1 MKMRYL
7 YTALLL
13 ALSWF
18 AAKAQMW
25 NGTDTLYGNE
35 WIRYDRPYFKIAT
48 AEDGVLRIPYE
59 TLTAQGIPADATFRL
74 YALGR
79 EVPLYLSNPSGTLAA
94 GDYLEFFSKKNRA
107 ELDRHLYKNPDTE
120 LFNPEFSLI
129 TDTAFYFLTWDI
141 AAAQPPLRYQ
151 NTPNDLNNLPAKEAW
166 FWYEEKLVSAAGSR
180 KQTFSDGLAE
190 SAFLA
195 GEGYGSAFANV
206 HTLSIQPKFADL
218 GAGVDARF
226 DLRLFG
232 NNTAHDIKVTI
243 NGVELF
249 SNAFNG
255 YRLIAPVIAKP
266 AANLAATEQI
276 VITGAAST
284 SDQYAY
290 SVVSLRYPRA
300 FNFDNKTA
308 FVFEMQG
315 NGAEQYLEIEN
326 FNAGTADPVLY
337 DVSNRLRLTGT
348 AEGGKFKFKL
358 PAASGARSMVLI
370 NAVSGYRTLTTLRPV
385 TFTNYSAADAQF
397 IIVSNARL
405 FNDGQ
410 GNNPVAEY
418 AEYRSTQEG
427 GGYRTVVADIAQ
439 LYDQFAYGVQRHPL
453 SIRNF
458 AHFAKKQWSDPR
470 YVFLIG
476 KAREYTALRSAGVL
490 TSAGNSSFLVPTFG
504 RPGAD
509 NLMLASV
516 SSMVPVIPVGRIPV
530 ETAAEVRLYLNKVR
544 AHEAPLSQT
553 PAEDRLWRKQVIHLG
568 GGATVAEQTDIR
580 NKLNNME
587 SVLENNDYGASVFSF
602 YKTSPDPIQYSQ
614 SEAIS
619 NRINSGASIVT
630 FFGHSSTGSFDF
642 SIDNPANYRNQNR
655 YPLIISLG
663 CLSGAI
669 HLSGKSVGE
678 TFVFQEDKGA
688 LAFIASVGLGA
699 VSSLHALT
707 RQFYTEIGN
716 EAYGKGIGD
725 AIQRSLR
732 VFDNTGGIFTR
743 ALLQQYTLNGD
754 PALVL
759 SPSPKPDFFVNSNS
773 PKFDPEVIN
782 AQMDSFDFRFNLLN
796 AGRASADSLHVLLR
810 RTLPGNIEFDV
821 AKIKVPA
828 PKYES
833 SVVYRMPV
841 LGKIAIGENRFRV
854 TVDPDNAIEETP
866 LPEAE
871 QNNELLSTAGEPGIA
886 KYIFDNGVSIAWP
899 PNFAIAGQAPVQLTA
914 STADIFAS
922 ERNYL
927 MEIDTTELF
936 NSPQLRRTTLRQK
949 GGLLPWTPD
958 VNWQD
963 STVYYWRVSPDTSSV
978 SGYIWSNASFIY
990 LNGSPN
996 GWNQS
1001 HYFQFKQNLFTDM
1014 EISDTT
1020 RQFKFLDDLKTILV
1034 LNGVY
1039 PGIWPD
1045 MVVNNTSSFYLPYD
1059 PPYVVGGLYISVFDS
1074 ITGAPWL
1081 NNPHGYYGSQLGSNW
1096 AYDWAV
1102 FPFSTQSPGLREH
1115 AIKFLRDTVPSGNY
1129 VLIFTIQNGNTHYQ
1143 PAQWAADSVAYGN
1156 NLFQLMEQQGATLIR
1171 STASPEVGPR
1181 PYAFFYKKDD
1191 PDYPIFEDLVPN
1203 GDTIRQV
1210 FGIEGIWD
1218 SGKVRSRL
1226 AGPAQQWNQLHWAV
1240 EITNPEDQ
1248 YSLDLYG
1255 IRGDSTQQ
1263 LLAAGLTVRDTSLG
1277 WVNAAEYPYLRLELN
1292 AADTLLRSAPQLL
1305 RWRTLYEG
1313 LPEAALD
1320 PTTHFR
1326 FQRDTVQQGEPI
1338 LLQIAAR
1345 NLSAYDMDSLL
1356 VRYVLT
1362 DDANNLLSR
1371 SLRVRPLPGK
1381 DTLVISLNMDS
1392 RNLRGRQK
1400 LSIEIN
1406 PNNDQPELSHH
1417 NNIGFYEF
1425 FVERDKRNPLVEVTF
1440 DGTPIMD
1447 GDLVSAKP
1455 FIAISLRDENPFLAL
1470 ADTSVLK
1477 LLLRYPDATD
1487 VTEIP
1492 FSDPRV
1498 RFIPADASDL
1508 TRQNRAS
1515 VEFTPHFLQ
1524 SGTYELTVQGRD
1536 VTGNASGNLDYR
1548 VSFEV
1553 ETVAKISNVFNYP
1566 NPFSTS
1572 TQFVYTLT
1580 GEEPP
1585 AQLTIRIMMV
1595 SGRVVREISQAELG
1609 PLKIGTH
1616 RTDFVWDGT
1625 DAYGDRLANGVYL
1638 YQVFAKDAQGKDY
1651 EKYENGTDG
1660 YFKKGIG
1667 KLVILR

>member
-7 YTALLL
+7 YAALLL
-13 ALSWF
+13 ALSCF

-35 WIRYDRPYFKIAT
+35 WIRYDRPYFKIAA

-59 TLTAQGIPADATFRL
+59 TLAAQGIPADANFRL
-74 YALGR
+74 FAMGR

-94 GDYLEFFSKKNRA
+94 GDYVEFFGKKNRA

-120 LFNPEFSLI
+120 LFNPEYSLI

-141 AAAQPPLRYQ
+141 AAPQPPLRYQ
-151 NTPNDLNNLPAKEAW
+151 TTPNDLSNLPAKEAW
-166 FWYEEKLVSAAGSR
+166 FWHEEKLVSAAGHR
-180 KQTFSDGLAE
+180 KQKFSDGLSE

-195 GEGYGSAFANV
+195 GEGYGSAVANM
-206 HTLSIQPKFADL
+206 HTLSIQPKFNDPN
-218 GAGVDARF
+218 AGVDARF
-226 DLRLFG
+226 DFRLFA
-232 NNTAHDIKVTI
+232 NNSAHNLKITLNDAEVFTNASNGFRVITPVVT
-243 NGVELF
+243 
-249 SNAFNG
+249 
-255 YRLIAPVIAKP
+255 KP
-266 AANLAATEQI
+266 AANLSATEQI
-276 VITGAAST
+276 VITGTAAA

-290 SVVSLRYPRA
+290 SVVSLRYPRV

-308 FVFEMQG
+308 FVFEIQG

-326 FNAGTADPVLY
+326 FNAGTAAPILY
-337 DVSNRLRLTGT
+337 DVSNRLRLVGN
-348 AEGGKFKFKL
+348 AENGIIKFKL
-358 PAASGARSMVLI
+358 PAASGARSLVLI
-370 NAVSGYRTLTTLRPV
+370 NAVSGYRTVTTLRPV
-385 TFTNYSAADAQF
+385 TFTDYSAADAQF
-397 IIVSNARL
+397 IIISNARL

-410 GNNPVAEY
+410 GGNPVAEY
-418 AEYRSTQEG
+418 ADYRNSLDG
-427 GGYRTVVADIAQ
+427 GGYRTMVAEIAQ

-458 AHFAKKQWSDPR
+458 AHFAKKAWSDPR

-476 KAREYTALRSAGVL
+476 KGREYTALRSASGLAAV
-490 TSAGNSSFLVPTFG
+490 GNSTFLVPTFG
-504 RPGAD
+504 APGSD
-509 NLMLASV
+509 HLLVASNFSV
-516 SSMVPVIPVGRIPV
+516 VPVIPVGRLPV

-544 AHEAPLSQT
+544 GHEAPLGQT
-553 PAEDRLWRKQVIHLG
+553 PAEERLWRKQVIHLG
-568 GGATVAEQTDIR
+568 GGGSVAEQNDIR
-580 NKLNNME
+580 NKLSNME
-587 SVLENNDYGASVFSF
+587 SVLENGDYGASVFSF

-619 NRINSGASIVT
+619 DRINSGASIVT
-630 FFGHSSTGSFDF
+630 FFGHSGTNTFDF

-655 YPLIISLG
+655 YPLMISLG
-663 CLSGAI
+663 CYSGAI
-669 HLSGKSVGE
+669 HLPGKSVGE

-699 VSSLHALT
+699 VSSLHVVT
-707 RQFYTEIGN
+707 RQLYTEFG
-716 EAYGKGIGD
+716 EGAYGKGIGD
-725 AIQRSLR
+725 AIQRTLQ

-743 ALLQQYTLNGD
+743 SLVQQYTLNGD

-759 SPSPKPDFFVNSNS
+759 SPSAKPDFFVNSSS
-773 PKFDPEVIN
+773 PKFEPEVIN
-782 AQMDSFDFRFNLLN
+782 AQMDSFNFHFNLLN
-796 AGRASADSLHVLLR
+796 AGRASVDSVQVLLR

-841 LGKIAIGENRFRV
+841 LGKIAVGENRFHV

-871 QNNELLSTAGEPGIA
+871 QNNELLSTSGEAGIIQ
-886 KYIFDNGVSIAWP
+886 YIFDNGVSISWP
-899 PNFAIAGQAPVQLTA
+899 PNYAIIGQTPIKLTA

-927 MEIDTTELF
+927 MEIDTTEYF
-936 NSPQLRRTTLRQK
+936 NSPQVRRTTIRQK
-949 GGLLPWTPD
+949 GGLVQWSPD

-963 STVYYWRVSPDTSSV
+963 STVYYWRVSPDTIGQFGYLW
-978 SGYIWSNASFIY
+978 SGASFIY

-1001 HYFQFKQNLFTDM
+1001 HYFQFRQNFFTDM

-1020 RQFKFLDDLKTILV
+1020 RQFKFLDDVKNIDV
-1034 LNGVY
+1034 VNGVF
-1039 PGIWPD
+1039 PGITPLIAI
-1045 MVVNNTSSFYLPYD
+1045 NNTPYTYLNFD
-1059 PPYVVGGLYISVFDS
+1059 NNYVRGGLNISVFDPVTIRAWVNEKPGS
-1074 ITGAPWL
+1074 
-1081 NNPHGYYGSQLGSNW
+1081 YGSQMETGW
-1096 AYDWAV
+1096 ASGWWAA
-1102 FPFSTQSPGLREH
+1102 FPFSTQTQSRRE
-1115 AIKFLRDTVPSGNY
+1115 AVIKFLRDTVPSGHY
-1129 VLIFTIQNGNTHYQ
+1129 VVIYSIQNGSNHYE
-1143 PAQWAADSVAYGN
+1143 PAQWAADSLVFGN
-1156 NLFQLMEQQGATLIR
+1156 NIFQLLEQQGATLIR
-1171 STASPEVGPR
+1171 QTATTGAQ
-1181 PYAFFYKKDD
+1181 PYLFLYKKDD
-1191 PDYPIFEDLVPN
+1191 PTFPVFEKTVPN
-1203 GDTIRQV
+1203 GEFIFETFQL
-1210 FGIEGIWD
+1210 EGLWD
-1218 SGKVRSRL
+1218 KGAVRSKL
-1226 AGPAQQWNQLHWAV
+1226 AGPAQQWNSLHWKAV
-1240 EITNPEDQ
+1240 EENIEDRH
-1248 YSLDLYG
+1248 SLDVYG
-1255 IRGDSTQQ
+1255 IRADSSQ
-1263 LLAAGLTVRDTSLG
+1263 LLLLTDLAVQDTSIA
-1277 WVNAAEYPYLRLELN
+1277 WINAAEFPYLRLQFN
-1292 AADTLLRSAPQLL
+1292 AADTFLRTAPQLSY
-1305 RWRTLYEG
+1305 WRVLYEG

-1320 PTTHFR
+1320 PTTYFR
-1326 FQRDTVQQGEPI
+1326 FQRDTVQQGEPV

-1345 NLSAYDMDSLL
+1345 NLSDYNMDSLL

-1371 SLRVRPLPGK
+1371 SLRVSPLPGK
-1381 DTLVISLNMDS
+1381 DTLVISLNMDT

-1400 LSIEIN
+1400 LRLEIN

-1440 DGTPIMD
+1440 DGAPIMD

-1487 VTEIP
+1487 VMEIP

-1536 VTGNASGNLDYR
+1536 VSGNASGNLDYR

-1553 ETVAKISNVFNYP
+1553 ETAAKISNVFNYP

-1585 AQLTIRIMMV
+1585 AQFTIRIMTV

-1609 PLKIGTH
+1609 PMKIGTH

-1625 DAYGDRLANGVYL
+1625 DTYGDRLANGVYL

-1651 EKYENGTDG
+1651 EKYDNGTDG

>member
-35 WIRYDRPYFKIAT
+35 WIRYDRPYFKIAA
-48 AEDGVLRIPYE
+48 AEDGLLRIPYE
-59 TLTAQGIPADATFRL
+59 TLTTQGIPADATFRL

-94 GDYLEFFSKKNRA
+94 GDYLEFFGKKNRA

-141 AAAQPPLRYQ
+141 AAPQTPLRYQ
-151 NTPNDLNNLPAKEAW
+151 NAPNDLNNLPVKEAW
-166 FWYEEKLVSAAGSR
+166 FWHEEKLVGAAALQ
-180 KQTFSDGLAE
+180 KQTFSQGLAE

-195 GEGYGSAFANV
+195 GEGFGSASANT
-206 HTLSIQPKFADL
+206 HTVSIQPKYFVPN
-218 GAGVDARF
+218 AGVDARY
-226 DLRLFG
+226 DLRLFAG
-232 NNTAHDIKVTI
+232 NNTHNLKITI
-243 NGVELF
+243 NGTEVYT
-249 SNAFNG
+249 NAFNG
-255 YRLIAPVIAKP
+255 FRLVAPVIAKP

-276 VITGAAST
+276 VINGAAST
-284 SDQYAY
+284 DDRYSY

-308 FVFEMQG
+308 FVFEIQG

-326 FNAGTADPVLY
+326 FNAGTSDPVLY
-337 DVSNRLRLTGT
+337 DMSNRLRLVGN
-348 AEGGKFKFKL
+348 AENGIMKFKL
-358 PAASGARSMVLI
+358 PAASGTRNLVLI
-370 NAVSGYRTLTTLRPV
+370 NAVSGYRTITTLRPV

-397 IIVSNARL
+397 IIISNARL

-410 GNNPVAEY
+410 GGDLVAEY
-418 AEYRSTQEG
+418 AEYRSSSVG
-427 GGYRTVVADIAQ
+427 GDYRTVVADIAQ
-439 LYDQFAYGVQRHPL
+439 LYDQFAYGVPRHPL

-458 AHFAKKQWSDPR
+458 VHFAKKTWSDPR
-470 YVFLIG
+470 YVLLIG
-476 KAREYTALRSAGVL
+476 KGREYAAVRSAGAL
-490 TSAGNSSFLVPTFG
+490 ASAGNSSFLIPTFG
-504 RPGAD
+504 VPGSD
-509 NLMLASV
+509 NLLVASNY
-516 SSMVPVIPVGRIPV
+516 SMVPALPVGRIPV
-530 ETAAEVRLYLNKVR
+530 ETPAEIRLYLDKVR
-544 AHEAPLSQT
+544 AHEAPLGQT

-568 GGATVAEQTDIR
+568 GGGSVAEQTDIR
-580 NKLNNME
+580 NKLNNLKTA
-587 SVLENNDYGASVFSF
+587 LENSDYGASVSSF
-602 YKTSPDPIQYSQ
+602 FKTSPDPIQYSQ

-619 NRINSGASIVT
+619 NRINAGASIVT
-630 FFGHSSTGSFDF
+630 FFGHSSSGGFDF
-642 SIDNPANYRNQNR
+642 SIDNPAVYQNQNR

-669 HLSGKSVGE
+669 HLPGKSVGE
-678 TFVFQEDKGA
+678 SFIFQENKGA

-699 VSSLHALT
+699 VSSLYAVT
-707 RQFYTEIGN
+707 NQFYAEIGH
-716 EAYGKGIGD
+716 ETYGKGIGD
-725 AIQRSLR
+725 ALQRTLQS
-732 VFDNTGGIFTR
+732 FDNTGGIFTR
-743 ALLQQYTLNGD
+743 ALVQQYTLNGD

-759 SPSPKPDFFVNSNS
+759 SPSEKPDFFVNSDS
-773 PKFDPEVIN
+773 PKFEPEAIN
-782 AQMDSFDFRFNLLN
+782 AQMDSFDFHFNLLN
-796 AGRASADSLHVLLR
+796 AGRASVDSVQVLLR

-828 PKYES
+828 PKYEN
-833 SVVYRMPV
+833 SVVLRMPV
-841 LGKIAIGENRFRV
+841 LGKLAIGENRFRI
-854 TVDPDNAIEETP
+854 TVDPDNAIAETP
-866 LPEAE
+866 APEAE
-871 QNNELLSTAGEPGIA
+871 QNNELRNNFGETGIA

-899 PNFAIAGQAPVQLTA
+899 PDFAIVGQTPVQLYA
-914 STADIFAS
+914 STADVFAS

-927 MEIDTTELF
+927 MEIDTTEFF
-936 NSPQLRRTTLRQK
+936 NSPQVRRTTIRQK
-949 GGLLPWTPD
+949 GGLLQWTPG

-963 STVYYWRVSPDTSSV
+963 STVYYWRVSPDTSGV
-978 SGYIWSNASFIY
+978 PGYIWSTASFIY
-990 LNGSPN
+990 LNGSPE

-1001 HYFQFKQNLFTDM
+1001 HFFQFNDNAFENM
-1014 EISDTT
+1014 ELPETT
-1020 RQFKFLDDLKTILV
+1020 RAFKFLDDVKTIRV
-1034 LNGVY
+1034 INGVY
-1039 PGIWPD
+1039 PGVWPTINI
-1045 MVVNNTSSFYLPYD
+1045 NNDPYIYLPWDNYIS
-1059 PPYVVGGLYISVFDS
+1059 GGLS
-1074 ITGAPWL
+1074 ITVLDSLSADHWR
-1081 NNPHGYYGSQLGSNW
+1081 NNPPGEYGSSISPWANNW
-1096 AYDWAV
+1096 ASY
-1102 FPFSTQSPGLREH
+1102 PFSTRTQAGRELVLN
-1115 AIKFLRDTVPSGNY
+1115 FLNNVVPSGNY
-1129 VLIFTIQNGNTHYQ
+1129 VLIYSIQNGANSSYK
-1143 PAQWAADSVAYGN
+1143 PEDWAADSLTLGT
-1156 NLFQLMEQQGATLIR
+1156 NLFQLLEQQGATQIR
-1171 STASPEVGPR
+1171 TTATPGVGAR
-1181 PYAFFYKKDD
+1181 PYVFFYKKDD
-1191 PDYPIFEDLVPN
+1191 PDFAPFEKMVSN
-1203 GDTIRQV
+1203 GETIEEV
-1210 FGIEGIWD
+1210 LPIEGIWNN
-1218 SGKVRSRL
+1218 GGVRSRQI
-1226 AGPAQQWNQLHWAV
+1226 GPARQWNDLHWALDKV
-1240 EITNPEDQ
+1240 EPEDE
-1248 YSLDLYG
+1248 YSLGLYG
-1255 IRGDSTQQ
+1255 IRTDTTQQ
-1263 LLAAGLTVRDTSLG
+1263 LLAEGLRVRDTSLA
-1277 WVNAAEYPYLRLELN
+1277 WINAAEYPYLRLEFK
-1292 AADTLLRSAPQLL
+1292 AADTLSRSSPQLL
-1305 RWRTLYEG
+1305 RWRTTYEG

-1320 PTTHFR
+1320 PTAYFR

-1338 LLQIAAR
+1338 TLQIAAR
-1345 NLSAYDMDSLL
+1345 NLSDYNMDSLL

-1371 SLRVRPLPGK
+1371 SIRVRPLPGK
-1381 DTLVISLNMDS
+1381 DTLVISLHIDS

-1406 PNNDQPELSHH
+1406 PDNDQPELSHH

-1515 VEFTPHFLQ
+1515 VEFMPHFLQ

-1536 VTGNASGNLDYR
+1536 ATGNASGNLDYR
-1548 VSFEV
+1548 VAFEV
-1553 ETVAKISNVFNYP
+1553 ETAAKISNVFNYP

-1585 AQLTIRIMMV
+1585 AQFSIRIMTV
-1595 SGRVVREISQAELG
+1595 SGRVVREISQTELG
-1609 PLKIGTH
+1609 SMKIGTH

-1625 DAYGDRLANGVYL
+1625 DAFGDRLANGVYL
-1638 YQVFAKDAQGKDY
+1638 YQVFARDAQGKDY
-1651 EKYENGTDG
+1651 EKYDNGTDG
-1660 YFKKGIG
+1660 YFRNGVG

>member
-1 MKMRYL
+1 M
-7 YTALLL
+7 
-13 ALSWF
+13 
-18 AAKAQMW
+18 
-25 NGTDTLYGNE
+25 
-35 WIRYDRPYFKIAT
+35 
-48 AEDGVLRIPYE
+48 
-59 TLTAQGIPADATFRL
+59 
-74 YALGR
+74 
-79 EVPLYLSNPSGTLAA
+79 
-94 GDYLEFFSKKNRA
+94 
-107 ELDRHLYKNPDTE
+107 
-120 LFNPEFSLI
+120 FNSEYSLI

-141 AAAQPPLRYQ
+141 AAPQPPLRYQ
-151 NTPNDLNNLPAKEAW
+151 NTSNDLSNLPAKEAW
-166 FWYEEKLVSAAGSR
+166 FWHEEKLVSAAGSR
-180 KQTFSDGLAE
+180 KQTFSQGLAE

-195 GEGYGSAFANV
+195 GEGYGSAFANT
-206 HTLSIQPKFADL
+206 HTLSIQPKFNDP

-226 DLRLFG
+226 DLRLFSS
-232 NNTAHDIKVTI
+232 NSAHDVKITI
-243 NGVELF
+243 NGAEVF
-249 SNAFNG
+249 TNAFSG
-255 YRLIAPVIAKP
+255 YRLITPVVTKP
-266 AANLAATEQI
+266 AASLSATEQI
-276 VITGAAST
+276 VITGTAAT

-290 SVVSLRYPRA
+290 SVASLRYPRV

-308 FVFEMQG
+308 FVFEIQG

-326 FNAGTADPVLY
+326 FNAGTATPVLY
-337 DVSNRLRLTGT
+337 DVSNRLRLVGNV
-348 AEGGKFKFKL
+348 ENGLVKFKL
-358 PAASGARSMVLI
+358 PAASGARSLVLI
-370 NAVSGYRTLTTLRPV
+370 NAASGYRTVTTLRPV
-385 TFTNYSAADAQF
+385 TFTDYSASDAQF
-397 IIVSNARL
+397 IIISNARL

-410 GNNPVAEY
+410 GSDPVAEY
-418 AEYRSTQEG
+418 AEYRNSLDG

-458 AHFAKKQWSDPR
+458 AHFAKKAWSDPR

-476 KAREYTALRSAGVL
+476 KGREYTALRSASGL
-490 TSAGNSSFLVPTFG
+490 NHLQNSSFLVPTFG
-504 RPGAD
+504 APGSD
-509 NLMLASV
+509 HLLVASNFSV
-516 SSMVPVIPVGRIPV
+516 VPVIPVGRIPV
-530 ETAAEVRLYLNKVR
+530 ETAAEVRVYLNKVR
-544 AHEAPLSQT
+544 SHEAPLGQT
-553 PAEDRLWRKQVIHLG
+553 PAEERLWRKQVIHLG
-568 GGATVAEQTDIR
+568 GGGSVAEQNDIR
-580 NKLNNME
+580 NKLSNME
-587 SVLENNDYGASVFSF
+587 SVLENSDYGASVFSF

-619 NRINSGASIVT
+619 DRINSGASIVT
-630 FFGHSSTGSFDF
+630 FFGHSSSGGFDF

-669 HLSGKSVGE
+669 HLPGKSVGE

-707 RQFYTEIGN
+707 RQLYTEIGN
-716 EAYGKGIGD
+716 EAYGKGIGN

-743 ALLQQYTLNGD
+743 ALVQQYTLNGD

-759 SPSPKPDFFVNSNS
+759 SPFAKPDFLVNSSS
-773 PKFDPEVIN
+773 PKFEPEVIN
-782 AQMDSFDFRFNLLN
+782 AQMDSFNFHFNLLN
-796 AGRASADSLHVLLR
+796 AGRASVDSVQVLLR

-841 LGKIAIGENRFRV
+841 LGKTAIGENRFRI
-854 TVDPDNAIEETP
+854 TVDPDNTIEETP
-866 LPEAE
+866 LPVAE
-871 QNNELLSTAGEPGIA
+871 QNNELLSTSGEAGITQ
-886 KYIFDNGVSIAWP
+886 YIFDNGVSIAWP
-899 PNFAIAGQAPVQLTA
+899 PNFSIVGQTPIKLTA

-927 MEIDTTELF
+927 MEIDTTEYF
-936 NSPQLRRTTLRQK
+936 NSPQVRRTTIRQK
-949 GGLLPWTPD
+949 GGLVQWSPD

-963 STVYYWRVSPDTSSV
+963 STVYYWRVSPDTIGQFGYLW
-978 SGYIWSNASFIY
+978 SGASFIY

-1001 HYFQFKQNLFTDM
+1001 HYFQFRDDAFENM
-1014 EISDTT
+1014 ELPEAT
-1020 RQFKFLDDLKTILV
+1020 RKFKFLDDVKTIQV
-1034 LNGVY
+1034 VNGVY
-1039 PGIWPD
+1039 PGIHPAINI
-1045 MVVNNTSSFYLPYD
+1045 NNDPYIYLPWD
-1059 PPYVVGGLYISVFDS
+1059 DYVRGGLS
-1074 ITGAPWL
+1074 ITVLDSLSADPWRHDYDTATMRGDYGSHLSPWSNNWAAYPFPTQTQASRELVLNFL
-1081 NNPHGYYGSQLGSNW
+1081 NN
-1096 AYDWAV
+1096 V
-1102 FPFSTQSPGLREH
+1102 
-1115 AIKFLRDTVPSGNY
+1115 VPSGNY
-1129 VLIFTIQNGNTHYQ
+1129 VLIYSIQNGNNHYK
-1143 PAQWAADSVAYGN
+1143 PEDWAADSLTLGT
-1156 NLFQLMEQQGATLIR
+1156 NLFQVLEQQGATQIR
-1171 STASPEVGPR
+1171 TTASPGVGAR
-1181 PYAFFYKKDD
+1181 PYVFFFKKDD
-1191 PDYPIFEDLVPN
+1191 PSFTPFEKMVPN
-1203 GDTIRQV
+1203 GETIEEI
-1210 FGIEGIWD
+1210 FSIEGLWS
-1218 SGKVRSRL
+1218 SGSVRSVQ
-1226 AGPAQQWNQLHWAV
+1226 AGPARQWNSLHWALAEV
-1240 EITNPEDQ
+1240 EPEDE

-1263 LLAAGLTVRDTSLG
+1263 LLAEGLTVRDTSLD
-1277 WVNAAEYPYLRLELN
+1277 WVNAAEFPYLRLEFN
-1292 AADTLLRSAPQLL
+1292 AADTLSRSSPQLL

-1320 PTTHFR
+1320 PTTYFR
-1326 FQRDTVQQGEPI
+1326 FQRDTVQQGEPV

-1345 NLSAYDMDSLL
+1345 NLSDYNMDSLL

-1362 DDANNLLSR
+1362 DDANNLLAR

-1381 DTLVISLNMDS
+1381 DTLVISLNMDT

-1400 LSIEIN
+1400 LRIEIN

-1440 DGTPIMD
+1440 DGMPIMD

-1487 VTEIP
+1487 VMEIP

-1498 RFIPADASDL
+1498 RFIPADVSDL

-1536 VTGNASGNLDYR
+1536 VSGNASGNLDYR

-1553 ETVAKISNVFNYP
+1553 ETAAKISNVFNYP

-1585 AQLTIRIMMV
+1585 AQLTIRIMTV

-1609 PLKIGTH
+1609 PMRIGTH

-1625 DAYGDRLANGVYL
+1625 DTYGDRLANGVYL

-1651 EKYENGTDG
+1651 EKYDNGTDG

>member
-13 ALSWF
+13 ATSCF

-35 WIRYDRPYFKIAT
+35 WIRYDRPYFKIAA

-59 TLTAQGIPADATFRL
+59 TLAAQGIPADATFRL
-74 YALGR
+74 YAMGR
-79 EVPLYLSNPSGTLAA
+79 EVPLYLSNPSGPLAA
-94 GDYLEFFSKKNRA
+94 GDYVEFFGKKNRA

-141 AAAQPPLRYQ
+141 AAPQTPLRYQ

-166 FWYEEKLVSAAGSR
+166 FWYEEKLVNAAGLR
-180 KQTFSDGLAE
+180 KQDFNDVQE

-195 GEGYGSAFANV
+195 GEGYGSAFANM
-206 HTLSIQPKFADL
+206 HTLSVQPKFNDPN
-218 GAGVDARF
+218 AGVDARF
-226 DLRLFG
+226 DLRLFA
-232 NNTAHDIKVTI
+232 NNSAHNLKITV
-243 NGVELF
+243 NGAEVF
-249 SNAFNG
+249 TNAFNG
-255 YRLIAPVIAKP
+255 FRVSTPVFTKP
-266 AANLAATEQI
+266 AVNLSATEQI
-276 VITGAAST
+276 VITGTAAA

-290 SVVSLRYPRA
+290 SVVSLRYPRV

-308 FVFEMQG
+308 FVFEIQG

-326 FNAGTADPVLY
+326 FNFGTTDPVLY
-337 DVSNRLRLTGT
+337 DVSNRLRLVGN
-348 AEGGKFKFKL
+348 AENGILKFKL
-358 PAASGARSMVLI
+358 PAASGPRSLVLI
-370 NAVSGYRTLTTLRPV
+370 NAASGFRTITTLRPV
-385 TFTNYSAADAQF
+385 TFTDYSAADAQF

-405 FNDGQ
+405 FSDGQ
-410 GNNPVAEY
+410 GGDPVAEY
-418 AEYRSTQEG
+418 AEYRSSQDG
-427 GGYRTVVADIAQ
+427 GGYRTVVAEVAQ

-458 AHFAKKQWSDPR
+458 VHFAKKRWSDPR

-476 KAREYTALRSAGVL
+476 KSRQYNELRTASGLAHPN
-490 TSAGNSSFLVPTFG
+490 NSSFLVPTFG
-504 RPGAD
+504 LPGSD
-509 NLMLASV
+509 HLLVASNFSV
-516 SSMVPVIPVGRIPV
+516 VPVIPVGRIPV
-530 ETAAEVRLYLNKVR
+530 ETAAEVRLYLNKMR
-544 AHEAPLSQT
+544 AHEAPLGQT

-568 GGATVAEQTDIR
+568 GGGSVTEQNDIR
-580 NKLNNME
+580 NKLLNLE
-587 SVLENNDYGASVFSF
+587 SVLENSDYGASVVSF

-614 SEAIS
+614 SELIS
-619 NRINSGASIVT
+619 DRINAGASIVT
-630 FFGHSSTGSFDF
+630 FFGHSSSGGFDF

-655 YPLIISLG
+655 YPLMISLG
-663 CLSGAI
+663 CFSGDI
-669 HLSGKSVGE
+669 HLRGKSVGE
-678 TFVFQEDKGA
+678 NFVFQEDKGA
-688 LAFIASVGLGA
+688 LAFIATVGLGA
-699 VSSLHALT
+699 ISSLHAVT
-707 RQFYTEIGN
+707 RQLYTEIGHD
-716 EAYGKGIGD
+716 AYGQGIGD
-725 AIQRSLR
+725 ALQRSLR
-732 VFDNTGGIFTR
+732 AFDNVGGIFTR
-743 ALLQQYTLNGD
+743 SLVQQYTLNGD

-759 SPSPKPDFFVNSNS
+759 SPSAKPDFFVNSSS
-773 PKFDPEVIN
+773 PKFEPEVIN
-782 AQMDSFDFRFNLLN
+782 TQMDSFNFHFNLLN
-796 AGRASADSLHVLLR
+796 AGRASVDSVQVLLR

-841 LGKIAIGENRFRV
+841 LGKIAIGENRFYV
-854 TVDPDNAIEETP
+854 TVDPDNAVEETP

-871 QNNELLSTAGEPGIA
+871 QNNELLSTSGGAGIA
-886 KYIFDNGVSIAWP
+886 KYIFDNGVSITWP
-899 PNFAIAGQAPVQLTA
+899 PDFAIVGQTPIKLTA

-936 NSPQLRRTTLRQK
+936 NSPQLRRTMLRQK

-1001 HYFQFKQNLFTDM
+1001 HYFQFEQNLFTDM

-1020 RQFKFLDDLKTILV
+1020 RQFKFLDDLKTVSV
-1034 LNGVY
+1034 LNGVF
-1039 PGIWPD
+1039 PGVQPEV
-1045 MVVNNTSSFYLPYD
+1045 VVNNTASFYLSFDD
-1059 PPYVVGGLYISVFDS
+1059 PWIRGGLYISVLDS
-1074 ITGAPWL
+1074 ITGTPWPNDDPGL
-1081 NNPHGYYGSQLGSNW
+1081 YGSQLGSEW
-1096 AYDWAV
+1096 ANEWAA
-1102 FPFSTQSPGLREH
+1102 FPFSTLTPAFRER

-1129 VLIFTIQNGNTHYQ
+1129 VLIFTIQNGNTHYK
-1143 PAQWAADSVAYGN
+1143 PAEWAADSVAYGN

-1171 STASPEVGPR
+1171 STASPEIGPR

-1191 PDYPIFEDLVPN
+1191 PNYPIFEQLVPN
-1203 GDTIRQV
+1203 GDTIKQV

-1226 AGPAQQWNQLHWAV
+1226 AGPARQWNDLHWVV
-1240 EITNPEDQ
+1240 ETTNPEDQ

-1292 AADTLLRSAPQLL
+1292 AADTLLRTSPQLI
-1305 RWRTLYEG
+1305 RWRTTYEG

-1320 PTTHFR
+1320 PTTYFR
-1326 FQRDTVQQGEPI
+1326 FQRDTVQQGEPV

-1345 NLSAYDMDSLL
+1345 NLSDYNMDSLL

-1362 DDANNLLSR
+1362 DDANNLFAR

-1381 DTLVISLNMDS
+1381 DTLVISLNMDT
-1392 RNLRGRQK
+1392 RNLLGRQK
-1400 LSIEIN
+1400 IRIEIN
-1406 PNNDQPELSHH
+1406 PDNDQPELSHH

-1536 VTGNASGNLDYR
+1536 VSGNASGNLDYR

-1553 ETVAKISNVFNYP
+1553 ETAAKISNVFNYP

-1585 AQLTIRIMMV
+1585 AQLTIRIMTV

-1609 PLKIGTH
+1609 PLRIGTH

-1625 DAYGDRLANGVYL
+1625 DTYGDRLANGVYL

-1651 EKYENGTDG
+1651 EKYDNGTDG